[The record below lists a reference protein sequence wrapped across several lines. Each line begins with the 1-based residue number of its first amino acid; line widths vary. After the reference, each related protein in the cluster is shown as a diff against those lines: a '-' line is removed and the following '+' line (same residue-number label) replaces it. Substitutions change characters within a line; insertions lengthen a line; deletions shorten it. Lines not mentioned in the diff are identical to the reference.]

1 MNNFFSI
8 VTKHFYAAVLITGCC
23 FVCSCENDPREVE
36 EWTKNV
42 VMVEE
47 GKSVE
52 SYLSQEGIVK
62 AKLRA
67 PLMLR
72 VMADSE
78 YVEFPNTL
86 HVDFYNDSAKIQT
99 WLDCKY
105 GKYFERRNQVYLR
118 DSVIVIN
125 VNGDTLKAPEL
136 WWDQNTKLFYTDS
149 IAQYHSAD
157 KKIHGGKGLVATQ
170 DMSEV
175 TFKMP
180 TGPVQVPKD
189 GMPE

>member
-1 MNNFFSI
+1 MNSFLSI
-8 VTKHFYAAVLITGCC
+8 VKRYFYAAALTTGCC
-23 FVCSCENDPREVE
+23 FVCGCENDPRQVDEL
-36 EWTKNV
+36 TKDI

-47 GKSVE
+47 GRGIE
-52 SYLSQEGIVK
+52 SYLSQEGLVK
-62 AKLRA
+62 AKLKA

-78 YVEFPNTL
+78 YVEFPKTL

-118 DSVIVIN
+118 DSVVVIN
-125 VNGDTLKAPEL
+125 VNGDTLRAPEL

-149 IAQYHSAD
+149 VAEYHRVD
-157 KKIHGGKGLVATQ
+157 KHIFGGKGLVATQ

-189 GMPE
+189 GAFK